1 MKAGKEVTEKEFL
14 FVLYGVYCDCT
25 VYCVP
30 GCAMFT
36 RIWLLTP
43 EYESRIHS
51 HMTVTL
57 I

>member
-14 FVLYGVYCDCT
+14 FVYDVYCDCT